1 MIWRDL
7 YTDSTTHAIFDQ
19 IIDSQGR
26 AMKDENFIRE
36 NNARHMWH
44 PMGHP
49 ADSLANPPK
58 VIRSAAGS
66 HITDIDGHKTVDA
79 VGGLWCVNLGYS
91 NDAVKEA
98 ISNQLFELPY
108 YSAFAGSTNPTAIEA
123 SYMVR
128 EFFKEDGM
136 ARVFFTSGGS
146 DSVET
151 CLRLARQYH
160 RLRGEPTRTK
170 FLSLKKGYHGTH
182 FGGASVNGNNRF
194 RTSYEPLLAGCF
206 HLPAPYTYRNP
217 YNETDPA
224 VLAQNIAQ
232 AMEDEIAFQG
242 AKTIA
247 AFIMEPIQGA
257 GGVIVP
263 HETFMPLMREI
274 CDRHGILLISDE
286 VITGFGRT
294 GDWSGARHWGV
305 KPDMMST
312 AKGITSGY
320 FPVGAALL
328 SDKVAEVFEK
338 DETGEGAI
346 FHGYT
351 YSAHPVGAAAV
362 VACLE
367 ETLKLDTKTNA
378 AARGTQLYQGV
389 LKLAEKHAVIG
400 DVRGGHGLMT
410 GIEIVSDRA
419 QKTPMDMD
427 VMKRI
432 HQTAYEAG
440 AMVRLGANNIL
451 MSPPLTVTEDE
462 INTVLSALDAG
473 FSAV

>member
-1 MIWRDL
+1 
-7 YTDSTTHAIFDQ
+7 
-19 IIDSQGR
+19 
-26 AMKDENFIRE
+26 MKDENFLKE
-36 NNARHMWH
+36 NNARQLWH
-44 PMGHP
+44 PMGAP
-49 ADSLANPPK
+49 GDAQVNPPK
-58 VIRSAAGS
+58 IIKGAEGS
-66 HITDIDGHKTVDA
+66 SITDIDGHSTVDA

-91 NDAVKEA
+91 NDRIKQA
-98 ISNQLFELPY
+98 IADQLFDLPY
-108 YSAFAGSTNPTAIEA
+108 YSAFAGTSNPPAIEA
-123 SYMVR
+123 AYAVQ
-128 EFFKEDGM
+128 EFFAPDGM
-136 ARVFFTSGGS
+136 ERVFFTSGGS

-194 RTSYEPLLAGCF
+194 RINYEPLLPGCF
-206 HLPAPYTYRNP
+206 HLPSPYPYRNP
-217 YNETDPA
+217 FNETDPA
-224 VLAQNIAQ
+224 KLAQLIAM
-232 AMEDEIAFQG
+232 AMEDEIQFQG
-242 AKTIA
+242 SNTIA

-263 HETFMPLMREI
+263 HSSFMPLMREI

-305 KPDMMST
+305 QPDMMST

-320 FPVGAALL
+320 FPVGAALM
-328 SDKVAEVFEK
+328 SGKVAEVFESA
-338 DETGEGAI
+338 GADGGI
-346 FHGYT
+346 YHGYT

-362 VACLE
+362 IACLE
-367 ETLKLDTKTNA
+367 ETLRLDTKTNA
-378 AARGTQLYQGV
+378 AARGKQLYDGV
-389 LKLAEKHAVIG
+389 CKLAERYDIIG

-419 QKTPMDMD
+419 AKTPMDGET
-427 VMKRI
+427 MKRI

-440 AMVRLGANNIL
+440 AMVRLGMHNIL
-451 MSPPLTVTEDE
+451 MSPPLTITEGE
-462 INTVLSALDAG
+462 IDTILNALDKG
-473 FSAV
+473 FAAA

>member
-1 MIWRDL
+1 
-7 YTDSTTHAIFDQ
+7 
-19 IIDSQGR
+19 
-26 AMKDENFIRE
+26 MKDENFLKE
-36 NNARHMWH
+36 NNALQLWH

-49 ADSLANPPK
+49 GDAQVTPPK
-58 VIRSAAGS
+58 IIKGAAGS
-66 HITDIDGHKTVDA
+66 SITDIDGHSVVDA

-91 NDAVKEA
+91 NDKVKQSIA
-98 ISNQLFELPY
+98 DQLYELPY
-108 YSAFAGSTNPTAIEA
+108 YSAFAGTSNPPAIEA
-123 SYMVR
+123 AYKVQ
-128 EFFKEDGM
+128 EFFAPDGIE
-136 ARVFFTSGGS
+136 RVFFTSGGS
-146 DSVET
+146 DTVET

-194 RTSYEPLLAGCF
+194 RIGYEPLLPGCF

-217 YNETDPA
+217 FNETDPA
-224 VLAQNIAQ
+224 QLAQLIAQ
-232 AMEDEIAFQG
+232 AMEDEIQFQG
-242 AKTIA
+242 ANTIA

-263 HETFMPLMREI
+263 DATFMPLMREI

-305 KPDMMST
+305 KPDMMCT

-320 FPVGAALL
+320 FPVGAALI
-328 SDKVAEVFEK
+328 SGKVAEVFE
-338 DETGEGAI
+338 TSGAEGAI
-346 FHGYT
+346 YHGYT

-362 VACLE
+362 IACLE
-367 ETLKLDTKTNA
+367 ETLRLDTKTNA
-378 AARGTQLYQGV
+378 AALGTQLHEGV
-389 LKLAEKHAVIG
+389 LKLAEKHDIIG

-410 GIEIVSDRA
+410 GIEIVSNRDA
-419 QKTPMDMD
+419 KTPMDND
-427 VMKRI
+427 TMKRI

-440 AMVRLGANNIL
+440 AMVRLGAHNVL
-451 MSPPLTVTEDE
+451 MSPPLTITAGEV
-462 INTVLSALDAG
+462 NTILAALDAG
-473 FSAV
+473 FAAA

>member
-1 MIWRDL
+1 
-7 YTDSTTHAIFDQ
+7 
-19 IIDSQGR
+19 
-26 AMKDENFIRE
+26 MKDNNFIRE

-58 VIRSAAGS
+58 VIKSAAGVS
-66 HITDIDGHKTVDA
+66 ITDIDEHVTVDA

-91 NDAVKEA
+91 NDVVKDA
-98 ISNQLFELPY
+98 IAKQLYDLPY
-108 YSAFAGSTNPTAIEA
+108 YSAFAGTSNPTAIEA

-128 EFFKEDGM
+128 EMFAEDGM
-136 ARVFFTSGGS
+136 SRVFFTSGGS

-151 CLRLARQYH
+151 TLRLARQYH

-170 FLSLKKGYHGTH
+170 FISLKKGYHGTH

-194 RTSYEPLLAGCF
+194 RINYEPLLPGCY
-206 HLPAPYTYRNP
+206 HLPSPYPYRNP

-224 VLAQNIAQ
+224 QLAQNIA
-232 AMEDEIAFQG
+232 AAFEDEIAFQG
-242 AKTIA
+242 ANTIA

-263 HETFMPLMREI
+263 DASFMGLMRDI
-274 CDRHGILLISDE
+274 CDRHGILMISDE

-294 GDWSGARHWGV
+294 GSWSGARHWGV
-305 KPDMMST
+305 KPDMMCM

-320 FPVGAALL
+320 FPVGAALM
-328 SDKVAEVFEK
+328 SDKVTDVFEN
-338 DETGEGAI
+338 DTTGDGAI

-362 VACLE
+362 VACLA
-367 ETLKLDTKTNA
+367 ETQRLDTKTNA
-378 AARGTQLYQGV
+378 AARGKQLFEGAQ
-389 LKLAEKHAVIG
+389 KLAQKHSMIG
-400 DVRGGHGLMT
+400 DVRGGEGLMT
-410 GIEIVSDRA
+410 GIEIVSDTA
-419 QKTPMDMD
+419 AKTPMDMAT
-427 VMKRI
+427 MKRI
-432 HQTAYEAG
+432 HQVAYENG

-451 MSPPLTVTEDE
+451 MSPPLTITEQE